1 MIERLDAQADAVN
14 CAEDTFF
21 FFPQPNVLKRCLSSY
36 RTEAFKF
43 GKKSTGFGSNSIYMQ

>member
-21 FFPQPNVLKRCLSSY
+21 FFPSAKRAAEVSFLLQN
-36 RTEAFKF
+36 R
-43 GKKSTGFGSNSIYMQ
+43 SI